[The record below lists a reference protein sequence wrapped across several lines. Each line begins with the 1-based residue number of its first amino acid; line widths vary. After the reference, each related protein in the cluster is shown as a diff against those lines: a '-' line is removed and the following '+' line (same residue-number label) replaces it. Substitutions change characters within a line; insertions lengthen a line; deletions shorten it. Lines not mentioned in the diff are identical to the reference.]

1 MPGGGDGALYH
12 WNMNREILKI
22 AKRNLPVGRER
33 APPISV
39 VPNLAPGGC
48 FPTPSWSSLNNHFLG
63 RPIFSLGDCA
73 THSLSLRGR
82 KDAADGEERKVRRWV
97 VVQPAD
103 REGLD

>member
-1 MPGGGDGALYH
+1 MALSI

-22 AKRNLPVGRER
+22 AKRSLPVGRER

-63 RPIFSLGDCA
+63 RSIFSLGYCA
-73 THSLSLRGR
+73 THSLSPRGAI
-82 KDAADGEERKVRRWV
+82 DDELRKVRRWV